1 MLAIKE
7 CDGDCCGVRSKGKR
21 LPLAT
26 TTVTWALPFRCME
39 HFILL
44 CLCPAGVL
52 VGVRRVARIEMTKSE
67 LIETVAAATRQ
78 PKKLVAETVELT
90 FEQIT
95 RAIYEEQRFCMPGFG
110 TFSIRRRKAR
120 NGFNP
125 RTNRKMKIPA
135 ARTVGFRP
143 APELKKG
150 L

>member
-1 MLAIKE
+1 LSGALYVFAR
-7 CDGDCCGVRSKGKR
+7 GRAVQH
-21 LPLAT
+21 LPGA
-26 TTVTWALPFRCME
+26 
-39 HFILL
+39 
-44 CLCPAGVL
+44 
-52 VGVRRVARIEMTKSE
+52 ARIEMTKSE
-67 LIETVAAATRQ
+67 LIETVASAMRQ
-78 PKKLVAETVELT
+78 PKKLVAETIELT
-90 FEQIT
+90 FEQIV
-95 RAIYEEQRFCMPGFG
+95 RAIYEDERFCMPGFG

>member
-1 MLAIKE
+1 VK
-7 CDGDCCGVRSKGKR
+7 SKGKR

-26 TTVTWALPFRCME
+26 NVSDFSASPFYCTEHSILPMS
-39 HFILL
+39 L
-44 CLCPAGVL
+44 PAGL
-52 VGVRRVARIEMTKSE
+52 PISTYRAARFKMTKSE

-78 PKKLVAETVELT
+78 PKKLVAETIELT
-90 FEQIT
+90 FEQIA
-95 RAIYEEQRFCMPGFG
+95 RAIYEDQRFCMPGFG
-110 TFSIRRRKAR
+110 TFSIRLRQAR

-125 RTNRKMKIPA
+125 RKNRKMKIPA

>member
-1 MLAIKE
+1 MVGL
-7 CDGDCCGVRSKGKR
+7 DSPRSLRAG
-21 LPLAT
+21 
-26 TTVTWALPFRCME
+26 
-39 HFILL
+39 LL
-44 CLCPAGVL
+44 FSTSQA
-52 VGVRRVARIEMTKSE
+52 ARIEMTKSE
-67 LIETVAAATRQ
+67 LIETVAAAMRR
-78 PKKLVAETVELT
+78 PKKLVAETIELT
-90 FEQIT
+90 FEQIA
-95 RAIYEEQRFCMPGFG
+95 RAICEDERFCMPAFG